1 MGRMRALPV
10 LLLLL
15 FALPQCGSG
24 TGAEPRSAANHQG
37 DSESDGD
44 SDGESSESGADDDDA
59 PAGRADDK
67 PRGPNCDDGSCSLCG
82 SGICPSGWYCDENA
96 SGGAACSWLT
106 ECADKP
112 TCGCITRVLGSSC
125 KCREEGGGLKVSC
138 G

>member
-1 MGRMRALPV
+1 MRSLLSA

-15 FALPQCGSG
+15 LLPHCGGGSASG
-24 TGAEPRSAANHQG
+24 GGAKSAAEG
-37 DSESDGD
+37 DESAEQSASSEGSEDGD
-44 SDGESSESGADDDDA
+44 EEAASSASA
-59 PAGRADDK
+59 ADDK
-67 PRGPNCDDGSCSLCG
+67 PRGPNCDDGTCSVCG
-82 SGICPSGWYCDENA
+82 SGICPAGWYCDENA

-112 TCGCITRVLGSSC
+112 SCGCITRVLGSAC

>member
-1 MGRMRALPV
+1 MRALLLAS

-15 FALPQCGSG
+15 LPQCGGSGGGGSVPKSAAAADEASASG
-24 TGAEPRSAANHQG
+24 TRQDAESEA
-37 DSESDGD
+37 DSEPEPGSA
-44 SDGESSESGADDDDA
+44 S
-59 PAGRADDK
+59 DDK
-67 PRGPNCDDGSCSLCG
+67 QAGPSCDDGTCSPCG

-96 SGGAACSWLT
+96 MGGAACGWLT

-112 TCGCITRVLGSSC
+112 SCGCITRVLGPSC

>member
-1 MGRMRALPV
+1 MRALFSA

-15 FALPQCGSG
+15 LLPQCGGGSAAGSDPKSAADSG
-24 TGAEPRSAANHQG
+24 DGAEQSAA
-37 DSESDGD
+37 SEGSSDG
-44 SDGESSESGADDDDA
+44 DDDDA
-59 PAGRADDK
+59 ASASAADDK
-67 PRGPNCDDGSCSLCG
+67 PRGPSCDDGTCSLCG
-82 SGICPSGWYCDENA
+82 SGICPAGWYCDENA

-112 TCGCITRVLGSSC
+112 SCACITRVLGSSC

>member
-1 MGRMRALPV
+1 MRARL
-10 LLLLL
+10 LCLLLL
-15 FALPQCGSG
+15 FALPQCGGGGAG
-24 TGAEPRSAANHQG
+24 TEPKSAANH
-37 DSESDGD
+37 ESDPEGD
-44 SDGESSESGADDDDA
+44 GNSDGESSESGSDDDGA
-59 PAGRADDK
+59 PAADAG

-125 KCREEGGGLKVSC
+125 KCREESGGLKVSC
-138 G
+138 S

>member
-1 MGRMRALPV
+1 MRALPLC

-15 FALPQCGSG
+15 ALPHCGGGGAG
-24 TGAEPRSAANHQG
+24 TEAKSAANR
-37 DSESDGD
+37 DSSGDGD
-44 SDGESSESGADDDDA
+44 SDGESSESDSDDDGSA
-59 PAGRADDK
+59 AARADT

-82 SGICPSGWYCDENA
+82 GGICPSGWYCDENA